1 MNISDWPFAVATA
14 VGLLVAAITA
24 VIVNVVGV
32 LAHSINTELRRCQGY
47 DCQSNEQHEEFTFDD
62 EDDFPGG

>member
-1 MNISDWPFAVATA
+1 MNISDWAFAVAAA
-14 VGLLVAAITA
+14 VGVLVAVIATA
-24 VIVNVVGV
+24 IVNVVAA

-47 DCQSNEQHEEFTFDD
+47 DCQSSEQDEEFTF

>member
-1 MNISDWPFAVATA
+1 MHISDWPFVVATA

-24 VIVNVVGV
+24 VIVNVVCA

-47 DCQSNEQHEEFTFDD
+47 DCPSSEQDEEFTF

>member
-1 MNISDWPFAVATA
+1 MNISDWAFAAATA

-24 VIVNVVGV
+24 VIVNVVAA
-32 LAHSINTELRRCQGY
+32 LAHSI
-47 DCQSNEQHEEFTFDD
+47 DFSEQDEEFTF